1 MNFQLKSKKNGYKMR
16 YNEDDP
22 SIRILPDICVLISH
36 TLSRV
41 IELEFL
47 DGFEILIPDF
57 VEEIVSVLCE
67 GKLKAGFFN
76 EIEKLQKLEAE
87 RKIDILYCSYG
98 VELPEDKKKLIET
111 EDDIILEVAVVT
123 NSILFTADKGLK
135 DKATSI
141 KQPVIYIPPKFQ
153 KGIKE
158 LADNV

>member
-1 MNFQLKSKKNGYKMR
+1 MKFNG
-16 YNEDDP
+16 DDP

-36 TLSRV
+36 TLSRI
-41 IELEFL
+41 IELGFL

-57 VEEIVSVLCE
+57 VEEVVLILCE
-67 GKLKAGFFN
+67 GKLKAGFYN
-76 EIEKLQKLEAE
+76 EIEKLQKLETE
-87 RKIDILYCSYG
+87 RRIDILYCSYG
-98 VELPEDKKKLIET
+98 VDLPENKNELIAT

-123 NSILFTADKGLK
+123 NSILFTADKGLR

-158 LADNV
+158 LVDKM

>member
-1 MNFQLKSKKNGYKMR
+1 MKFNDN
-16 YNEDDP
+16 DP

-41 IELEFL
+41 VELGFL

-57 VEEIVSVLCE
+57 IESIVEVLCE
-67 GKLKAGFFN
+67 GKLKAGFKN
-76 EIEKLQKLEAE
+76 EIKKLRELEAE

-98 VELPEDKKKLIET
+98 VDLPENKNELIAT
-111 EDDIILEVAVVT
+111 EDDMILEVAVVT

-135 DKATSI
+135 DKSVSI

-153 KGIKE
+153 KNIKE
-158 LADNV
+158 LADKI